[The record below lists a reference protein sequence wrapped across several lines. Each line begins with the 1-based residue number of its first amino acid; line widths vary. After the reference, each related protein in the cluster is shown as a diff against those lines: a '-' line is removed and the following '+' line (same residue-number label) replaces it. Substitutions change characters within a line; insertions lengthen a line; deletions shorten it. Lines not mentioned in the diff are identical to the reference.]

1 MAASLRT
8 SLLSQAKKTARR
20 SSLLGK
26 SSIFGSVFGEDSD
39 EDGGKENEEGLID
52 TVLGEDAEDEAGVTL
67 PEIDPSAARR
77 KTSYSESAN
86 KLTQKHSQTRLLLTQ
101 KLFHGEDRFK
111 NLTGVWLAGGAKGEV
126 NLEDD
131 EDEELEDLD
140 EEDYANLSE
149 ERKEALQAKAQAK
162 LEKEQY
168 AEDEARRIRQLAND
182 AQGHIAWSRGHS
194 LRSDLIPSWQ
204 VARRN
209 SDKEETAR
217 RMFRLG
223 PGKHWLSSANE
234 EIWYK
239 AYMPSSGKVWCWSE
253 QIVNEVR
260 FQAESTDMPLAWM
273 SVKAAQRAYRKNPD
287 FKLAVHRHVVAVNNE
302 GYRFL
307 WSQAF
312 AQMLEV
318 YHRQQGFV
326 EGDVRCTLKELRDLQ
341 PGVKFPVP
349 GIYPAEKKRKAVTV
363 PVPKAFPKSRLANVG
378 ARGPVPPPLPER
390 LGCRIPYD
398 LDPEQPWS
406 GILATK
412 EQQEELE
419 YQVQQLRNAQADESE
434 EESQASEQE
443 SEQVSE
449 MWSGSGSGS

>member
-1 MAASLRT
+1 M
-8 SLLSQAKKTARR
+8 
-20 SSLLGK
+20 
-26 SSIFGSVFGEDSD
+26 FGSVFGD
-39 EDGGKENEEGLID
+39 EDPAEEEGGEENEEGLID
-52 TVLGEDAEDEAGVTL
+52 TVLGEDVEDEAGVTL
-67 PEIDPSAARR
+67 PEIAPPVKR
-77 KTSYSESAN
+77 KTSYSELAKV
-86 KLTQKHSQTRLLLTQ
+86 KLTQNHSQAKLLLSQ
-101 KLFHGEDRFK
+101 KVFYGEDRFK
-111 NLTGVWLAGGAKGEV
+111 NLTGVWLNGGAKGEI
-126 NLEDD
+126 NAEDD
-131 EDEELEDLD
+131 EDEEIEGLD
-140 EEDYANLSE
+140 EEDYASLSE

-182 AQGHIAWSRGHS
+182 AQGHIAWSRGHI
-194 LRSDLIPSWQ
+194 LRSDFVPSWQ

-209 SDKEETAR
+209 SFKEENAD

-223 PGKHWLSSANE
+223 PGKHWLSSTNQ

-260 FQAESTDMPLAWM
+260 FQAESADMPLAWI

-318 YHRQQGFV
+318 YHRQQCFV
-326 EGDVRCTLKELRDLQ
+326 EGDVRCTLEELRELQ

-349 GIYPAEKKRKAVTV
+349 GIYPAEKKAKVMTV
-363 PVPKAFPKSRLANVG
+363 PVPKAFPKSRLVNVG

-390 LGCRIPYD
+390 LACRIPYV

-412 EQQEELE
+412 EEQEELE
-419 YQVQQLRNAQADESE
+419 YQVQQLRNARADESE
-434 EESQASEQE
+434 SQSQQASEQD

-449 MWSGSGSGS
+449 VWSGSGSEAS